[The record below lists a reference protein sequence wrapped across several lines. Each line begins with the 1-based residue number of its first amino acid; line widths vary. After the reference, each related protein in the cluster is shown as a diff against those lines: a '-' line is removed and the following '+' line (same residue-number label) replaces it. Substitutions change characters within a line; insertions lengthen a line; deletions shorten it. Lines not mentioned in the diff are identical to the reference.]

1 MKLMKEALGLL
12 GALMILAV
20 IVAFVAPRRARA
32 VAALLAQI
40 VPGTTTHV
48 GQNESQLVSL
58 SCFVDTSFCNTVTP
72 EGGQGPAYAVPSGYT
87 LIVTDWEWFGFPG
100 TAGALTTD
108 SLLNANGEPLEPALA
123 TSSALGDR
131 NGFAYGHE
139 HYTGGIRVGSGITI
153 EDDLAAVSEGNA
165 QIQGYLVPN
174 D

>member
-1 MKLMKEALGLL
+1 MRLLKQTLAVL
-12 GALMILAV
+12 GAVVVVAV
-20 IVAFVAPRRARA
+20 IVAFVAPKRTRA

-40 VPGTTTHV
+40 VPGTATHV

-58 SCFVDTSFCNTVTP
+58 TCLGGTSFCNTVSSTGG
-72 EGGQGPAYAVPSGYT
+72 EGSAYVVPAGYT
-87 LIVTDWEWFGFPG
+87 LIVTDWEWLGFPG

-108 SLLNANGEPLEPALA
+108 SLLNANGEPLQPPLA

-139 HYTGGIRVGSGITI
+139 HYATGIRVGSGVTI
-153 EDDLAAVSEGNA
+153 EDDLTAVFEGNA